1 MRGATLDMQ
10 NTKKYADQRDLEF
23 QNAIRLRRPTQP
35 KRKKDYADQ
44 RSRELQ
50 STKRLRR
57 QRSPELQWYTPT
69 NGWRTLRRNVFREK
83 KICSCCTSCL
93 LPDTLFRGLSGL
105 VTHWTPPGFR
115 FSCHIAS
122 FTASLPGFHELGCA
136 DHLKIMMFFFF
147 SRNGHRPVVDT
158 YANEAIPQRRSM
170 TWSFM
175 CVCNVQTNMLM
186 VIVLKQVD
194 LLILPIPIPSH
205 VVSQSN

>member
-83 KICSCCTSCL
+83 NLQL
-93 LPDTLFRGLSGL
+93 LHKLLASWHSVSWAFWACDTLNA
-105 VTHWTPPGFR
+105 PGFR

-136 DHLKIMMFFFF
+136 DHLKIMMFFF

-170 TWSFM
+170 TWSFL